1 MDANIILEQKIGY
14 VFKQKGL
21 LTEALT
27 HRSFRNER
35 GNEQSKD
42 NEKLEFLGDA
52 VVDLALS
59 NILYRRFPND
69 NEGALSKKRA
79 SLVNEDALS
88 DLALQLQI
96 EKFLRLGKGE
106 RQSGGLKKPRL
117 LASALEGVFG
127 AMFLDSNYEEVEK
140 FVIQLF
146 ESKISEMSLEV
157 DYESDY
163 KTRLQER
170 IQEMYRIT
178 PVYVVDEETGPDH
191 DKVFCVSVKMGDK
204 VLAQGTG
211 KSKKTAD
218 QSAARIALENL
229 GEKK

>member
-1 MDANIILEQKIGY
+1 MDANVILEQKIGY
-14 VFKQKGL
+14 KFTQKNL
-21 LTEALT
+21 LIEALT

-35 GNEQSKD
+35 GNEMYKD

-59 NILYRRFPND
+59 NILYRRFPKD
-69 NEGALSKKRA
+69 NEGSLSKKRA
-79 SLVNEDALS
+79 SLVNEDSLS
-88 DLALQLQI
+88 DLALHLQLD
-96 EKFLRLGKGE
+96 KFLRLGKGE
-106 RQSGGLKKPRL
+106 KQSGGLKKPRL

-127 AMFLDSNYEEVEK
+127 AMFLDSSYEEVEK
-140 FVIQLF
+140 FIVHLF
-146 ESKISEMSLEV
+146 ESKISEMSLDV

-170 IQEMYRIT
+170 IQELYKIT
-178 PVYVVDEETGPDH
+178 PVYFVDEESGPDH

-211 KSKKTAD
+211 KSKKAAD

-229 GEKK
+229 GDKK